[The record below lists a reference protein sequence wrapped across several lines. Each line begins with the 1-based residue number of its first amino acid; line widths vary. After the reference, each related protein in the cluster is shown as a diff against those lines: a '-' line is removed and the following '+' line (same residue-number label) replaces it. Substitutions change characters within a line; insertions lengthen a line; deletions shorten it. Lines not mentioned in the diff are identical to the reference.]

1 MKSIC
6 TLAVGLVLGWIT
18 AAPALAQDAI
28 PEEPGGTLRVGEDHR
43 HFATLGGSTL
53 FVNPATGLE
62 GFATYWPDGV
72 LVTTVKRRDGTL
84 VHNLGTYRIDGDL
97 WCQTLRLPVNGKEVC
112 QRSYL
117 VGHNTFEA
125 WGVEGEFLATW
136 QFWAK

>member
-1 MKSIC
+1 MKIIRSV
-6 TLAVGLVLGWIT
+6 AVGLVLGAM
-18 AAPALAQDAI
+18 AASSALAQDTI
-28 PEEPGGTLRVGEDHR
+28 PEEPSGILRVEEDHR
-43 HFATLGGSTL
+43 HFATLGGSTI

-84 VHNLGTYRIDGDL
+84 VHNIGTYRFDGDV
-97 WCQTLRLPVNGKEVC
+97 WCQKMRLPVDGTEIC
-112 QRSYL
+112 QHSYL

-125 WGVEGEFLATW
+125 WGLDGKFFATW